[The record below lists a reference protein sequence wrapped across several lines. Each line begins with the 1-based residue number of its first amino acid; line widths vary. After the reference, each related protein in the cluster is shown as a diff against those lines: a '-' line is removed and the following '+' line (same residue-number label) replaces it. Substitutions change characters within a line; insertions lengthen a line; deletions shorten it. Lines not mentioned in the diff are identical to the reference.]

1 MLDIKYIREN
11 AEAIKTAAKNK
22 NLKIDID
29 QLLQVDKERTELLL
43 SLENLNKLRNE
54 NSEKF
59 KTTPKDKISIVVEE
73 GKALKEK
80 ITEAEKLFNE
90 KDKEFN
96 LLMVQVPTIPAADV
110 PVGKSEEENVE
121 VERVGDPTT
130 FSFTPKSHIELGKSL
145 DILDLDRGAKVGGY
159 RGYYVKNEGVL
170 LMMGLMMYGLQKLIS
185 KGFTPIIP
193 PTLVKEFCLFGSGYF
208 KGVDYNPETDEIY
221 KVASQDKEQ
230 SGEVSKDNKFLIG
243 TAEPALL
250 AYHSGEILDE
260 KELPLKYVGFSQ
272 CYRSEIGSYGK
283 DTKGIYRVHEF
294 MKVEQVVICKA
305 DVDESDKFQQEMV
318 SYSKEIFADLKI
330 PYRLLQICTGD
341 MSAGKYKMFDLE
353 AWMPSRNGYGE
364 VGSAS
369 NFVDWQARRLNVKY
383 TDKDGNKK
391 YVYMLNNTVI
401 PSPRSFIA
409 VLENYQ
415 QEDGSVIVPE
425 VLRPYVG
432 KDVIKPKEK

>member
-11 AEAIKTAAKNK
+11 VEAIKTAAINK
-22 NLKIDID
+22 NIKVDID
-29 QLLQVDKERTELLL
+29 KLLIIDKERSQLLQT
-43 SLENLNKLRNE
+43 LENLNKLRNE
-54 NSEKF
+54 NSDKF
-59 KTTPKDKISIVVEE
+59 KTTPKDQIHLVVEE
-73 GKALKEK
+73 GKKLKDQ
-80 ITEAEKLFNE
+80 IVEAEKLFNE

-96 LLMVQVPTIPAADV
+96 AIMVQVPTV
-110 PVGKSEEENVE
+110 PSSDTPIGKSEEDNVE
-121 VERVGDPTT
+121 VEKWGEPTKFN
-130 FSFTPKSHIELGKSL
+130 FSPKNHIELGKSL
-145 DILDLDRGAKVGGY
+145 DILDLDRGTKVGGY

-170 LMMGLMMYGLQKLIS
+170 LMMGLMMLGLQKLIS

-208 KGVDYNPETDEIY
+208 KGAEYNQETDEIY
-221 KVASQDKEQ
+221 KVASQDREQ
-230 SGEVSKDNKFLIG
+230 TGEVSSDNKFLIG

-250 AYHSGEILDE
+250 AYHSGEVL
-260 KELPLKYVGFSQ
+260 KESDLPLKYVGFSQ

-305 DVDESDKFQQEMV
+305 DIEESDKYQKEMV
-318 SYSKEIFADLKI
+318 SYSKEIFSDLKL
-330 PYRLLQICTGD
+330 PYRVIQICTGD

-353 AWMPSRNGYGE
+353 AWMPSREGYGE

-369 NFVDWQARRLNVKY
+369 NFVDWQARRLNVRY
-383 TDKDGNKK
+383 ADKEGNKK

-415 QEDGSVIVPE
+415 QADGSVIVPE
-425 VLRPYVG
+425 VLRPFVG
-432 KDVIKPKEK
+432 KEVILPKGK